1 MNIIAFVNQ
10 KGGCCKTT
18 STLNVGAALARAGKS
33 TLLID
38 ADPQGNLTVGA
49 GIALHD
55 DDSTLWEVLRGT
67 ETGKA
72 IRRKP
77 GAAYDILPADIA
89 LSGADIELSSIPGR
103 DFLLKEALTQL
114 HPGQYDFVLIDCP
127 PSLGVVTLM
136 ALTASTG
143 VIIPMIPHFFSL
155 HGVAQLRDT
164 IGLVKRRMNPQL
176 DIVGVLLSMYDG
188 RKILH
193 REVAES
199 IEAAFPGKL
208 FDTRIKTSIKV
219 AEAPSAGMDVFEY
232 NVNNVSQQ
240 YIDLANEIIGR
251 V

>member
-1 MNIIAFVNQ
+1 MKILSFVNQ
-10 KGGCCKTT
+10 KGGVCKTT
-18 STLNVGAALARAGKS
+18 STMNVGAALARAGKS
-33 TLLID
+33 VLLID
-38 ADPQGNLTVGA
+38 GDAQGNLTVGA
-49 GIALHD
+49 GIVLHD
-55 DDSTLWEVLRGT
+55 DDLTLWEVLKGT
-67 ETGKA
+67 GDINAA
-72 IRRKP
+72 IRQKP

-103 DFLLKEALTQL
+103 DFLLREALGRIVK
-114 HPGQYDFVLIDCP
+114 PYDFILIDCP
-127 PSLGVVTLM
+127 PSLGVITLM

-143 VIIPMIPHFFSL
+143 AIIPLIPHFYSL

-164 IGLVKRRMNPQL
+164 IGLVQRRMNPQL

-199 IEAAFPGKL
+199 IETAFPGKL
-208 FDTRIKTSIKV
+208 FDAKIKTSIRV
-219 AEAPSAGMDVFEY
+219 AEAPSAGKDVFEY

-240 YIDLANEIIGR
+240 YIDLSNEIIGR

>member
-10 KGGCCKTT
+10 KGGVCKTT
-18 STLNVGAALARAGKS
+18 STLNVGAALSRVGKS
-33 TLLID
+33 VLLID
-38 ADPQGNLTVGA
+38 ADAQGSLTVGA
-49 GIALHD
+49 GIELRD
-55 DDSTLWEVLRGT
+55 GDLTLWEVLKGT
-67 ETGKA
+67 GDINQA
-72 IRRKP
+72 IKQKP

-103 DFLLKEALTQL
+103 DFLLREALAQL
-114 HPGQYDFVLIDCP
+114 VKPYDFILIDCP

-143 VIIPMIPHFFSL
+143 AIIPLIPHFYSL

-164 IGLVKRRMNPQL
+164 IGLVKRRMNPRL
-176 DIVGVLLSMYDG
+176 EIIGVLLSMYDG

-199 IEAAFPGKL
+199 IDAAFPGKL
-208 FDTRIKTSIKV
+208 FSTKIKTSIRV
-219 AEAPSAGMDVFEY
+219 AEAPSAGKDVFEY
-232 NVNNVSQQ
+232 NVNNVTQQ
-240 YIDLANEIIGR
+240 YIDLSNEIMER